1 MRCKLAKYW
10 FLFILFW
17 LGSLPLPTRA
27 QGSKTDSLVQ
37 LLAKANLNTDK
48 VRLLIKLADEFE
60 HKSSVQ
66 SFRYAKEAQQ
76 LAEKLNYKKGI
87 GEAYYYMAI
96 SRFYTSQYTA
106 AQDYLNKALVLY
118 KSIDYKKGMA
128 DVQKQL
134 GRIYDR
140 LGDYE
145 KALEYHIN
153 SLKAN
158 EIIANKQGMAAAYLD
173 IGLVY
178 FHQTDYYKSLEY
190 YREGLAL
197 ARDIDNDDL
206 LAEGYRN
213 MGMSYQKV
221 ERFVQALKYY
231 RQGLKIF
238 ERIEDPTNIA
248 KTLLGIGNVYL
259 DAEQPN
265 NALEHLLRAREI
277 LQKEKDPE
285 GLGYAYLGI
294 GRVYTLAKNYTRAID
309 YLQNSLRVFKDIG
322 SKKPISEVF
331 LALSIAYEK
340 QDNYKQ
346 AHQSYQLYKNYSDSL
361 FNETQSLQIAEM
373 ETRLNLR
380 MQELK
385 VKRLS
390 KEQEVKDEAIK
401 LHKADLQKQRTLLG
415 VLLVS
420 SALILALAG
429 VLLNSRRK
437 LRRGNRTLLQ
447 KNRQIERQKKV
458 VEGQHRK
465 ITDGL
470 RYAET
475 IQLAVLPSDT
485 RLKQFFQDY
494 FVIYK
499 AKDMVSGDFY
509 WIERLN
515 NKIVVAVVDCTGHG
529 VSGAFMSMI
538 GNTLLNEIV
547 RQKQI
552 LSPATILSE
561 LHNGVVESL
570 RKQESHL
577 DLGMEA
583 CICILEE
590 SDNVKQKLTFAGA
603 KRPLYYIYEEKIT
616 EIRGSRK
623 AVGFDFGKTRVFKN
637 QTLEVEQGGII
648 YLTTDGYGDQSGDK
662 NKRLGSGRLKDLLV
676 AYSKEPLAEQKEH
689 LEKALKKHQQDSPQ
703 RDDITIMGVRI

>member
-1 MRCKLAKYW
+1 MRFKIAKYW
-10 FLFILFW
+10 FLMLLLWGGLSQITW
-17 LGSLPLPTRA
+17 A
-27 QGSKTDSLVQ
+27 QSNQTDSLIQ
-37 LLAKANLNTDK
+37 LLKKANLNTYK
-48 VRLLIKLADEFE
+48 VRLLIRLADEFQ
-60 HKSSVQ
+60 HKSVPQ
-66 SFRYAKEAQQ
+66 SFQYAKEARK
-76 LAEKLNYKKGI
+76 LSEKLNYKKGI
-87 GEAYYYMAI
+87 GEALYYMSI
-96 SRFYTSQYTA
+96 GKFHSSQYTV
-106 AQDYLNKALVLY
+106 AQNYLNKALVLY
-118 KSIDYKKGMA
+118 KSIDYKKGIA

-134 GRIYDR
+134 GKIYDR

-153 SLKAN
+153 SLRAN
-158 EIIANKQGMAAAYLD
+158 EIIANKKGMAAAYLD
-173 IGLVY
+173 IGRVY
-178 FHQTDYYKSLEY
+178 FHQSDYYKSLEY
-190 YREGLAL
+190 YREGLVL
-197 ARDIDNDDL
+197 AREIDNDDL
-206 LAEGYRN
+206 LAEGYKN
-213 MGMSYQKV
+213 MGMSYQKIQK
-221 ERFVQALKYY
+221 FVQSLKYY
-231 RQGLKIF
+231 RQGLKIY
-238 ERIEDPTNIA
+238 ERIEDHTNIA

-265 NALEHLLRAREI
+265 KALEHLLRAREI
-277 LQKEKDPE
+277 QQKEKDLE

-294 GRVYTLAKNYTRAID
+294 GKVYTLAKNYKRAID
-309 YLQNSLRVFKDIG
+309 YLSNGLKIFKSIG
-322 SKKPISEVF
+322 SKKPVSEAY
-331 LALSIAYEK
+331 LALSQAYKK
-340 QDNYKQ
+340 QENYKQ
-346 AHQSYQLYKNYSDSL
+346 AHQNYQLYKTYSDSL

-390 KEQEVKDEAIK
+390 KEQEVKDEAIR
-401 LHKADLQKQRTLLG
+401 LHKADLSKQRTLLG
-415 VLLVS
+415 ILMVS
-420 SALILALAG
+420 SVLILALAF

-437 LRRGNRTLLQ
+437 LRRGNRKLLQ

-475 IQLAVLPSDT
+475 IQLAVLPSDV
-485 RLKQFFQDY
+485 RLNQFFREH

-509 WIERLN
+509 WIEKLN

-552 LSPATILSE
+552 ISPATILSE

-570 RKQESHL
+570 RKRESNL

-583 CICILEE
+583 CVCVLEGSE
-590 SDNVKQKLTFAGA
+590 NAKQKLTFAGA

-616 EIRGSRK
+616 EIRGTRK

-637 QTLEVEQGGII
+637 QVQEVEQGGVI
-648 YLTTDGYGDQSGDK
+648 YLTTDGYGDQSGEN
-662 NKRLGSGRLKDLLV
+662 NKRLGSGRFKDLLV
-676 AYSKEPLAEQKEH
+676 AYSKEPLVKQKEH
-689 LEKALKKHQQDSPQ
+689 LEKALQKHQGDSLQ
-703 RDDITIMGVRI
+703 RDDITVLGLRV